1 MKWDII
7 RQMSG
12 PGLGSENIMSAAN
25 LEKIF
30 GLIGLILIAAFVLGL
45 AESISSGAAGFWG
58 GLPFWVICFAVLP
71 LVVYDFWDTCLR
83 KKK

>member
-1 MKWDII
+1 
-7 RQMSG
+7 MSG
-12 PGLGSENIMSAAN
+12 AI

-30 GLIGLILIAAFVLGL
+30 GLIGVLMISVFVLGL

-58 GLPFWVICFAVLP
+58 GLPFWVICFSVLS

-83 KKK
+83 KKPSD

>member
-1 MKWDII
+1 
-7 RQMSG
+7 
-12 PGLGSENIMSAAN
+12 MSAAT

-30 GLIGLILIAAFVLGL
+30 GLIGTLMVAAFVLGL

-58 GLPFWVICFAVLP
+58 GLPFWVICFAVLT

-83 KKK
+83 KKPSD